1 MVMHNKGHIR
11 RKLRELPQD
20 TPTPGNPISGATA
33 GKFNCWG
40 TREAQNPLHRRGSC
54 SCGSKQRGGTWV
66 ATQKRAA
73 AAMRKGRH
81 YW

>member
-1 MVMHNKGHIR
+1 MIVRRKGGAVVVMHNKGHIR

-40 TREAQNPLHRRGSC
+40 TREAQNPLLPQEELFVR
-54 SCGSKQRGGTWV
+54 
-66 ATQKRAA
+66 
-73 AAMRKGRH
+73 
-81 YW
+81 

>member
-40 TREAQNPLHRRGSC
+40 TREAQNPLLPQEELFVR
-54 SCGSKQRGGTWV
+54 
-66 ATQKRAA
+66 
-73 AAMRKGRH
+73 
-81 YW
+81 